1 MRNQYLADAMNHFS
15 KTECS
20 ECVVSAK
27 NSVFGVSLNNE

>member
-15 KTECS
+15 ETECS

-27 NSVFGVSLNNE
+27 KQCFRSFSK